1 MEKMVRQLEDLVNSE
16 TSVVKKIGQ
25 LEAENLNFGNS
36 LLEKQLPE
44 VLSKSEETLEI
55 ATSLFNER
63 LILWEEWC
71 HRQNGFQLWHWLI
84 ERDFQSRVVERLY
97 TQIIQVLVLT

>member
-1 MEKMVRQLEDLVNSE
+1 MDNREKLQTMEKMVRQLEDLVNSE

-25 LEAENLNFGNS
+25 LEAENINFGNR

-55 ATSLFNER
+55 ATSLFNEFTEAKDKFITDNK
-63 LILWEEWC
+63 LEE
-71 HRQNGFQLWHWLI
+71 
-84 ERDFQSRVVERLY
+84 
-97 TQIIQVLVLT
+97 VLDEA

>member
-1 MEKMVRQLEDLVNSE
+1 MDNREKLQTMEKMVRQLEDLVNSE

-25 LEAENLNFGNS
+25 LEAENINFGNR

-55 ATSLFNER
+55 ATSLFNEFTEVKDKFIIDNK
-63 LILWEEWC
+63 LEE
-71 HRQNGFQLWHWLI
+71 
-84 ERDFQSRVVERLY
+84 
-97 TQIIQVLVLT
+97 VLDEA